1 MPISP
6 PPLPIPPELV
16 AKARAI
22 HEARV
27 RHLIQLLEQE
37 AADLAAGGRP
47 LGAAHAV
54 NVPAPSVPDAAGPS
68 SGPPGSA
75 SRMRHLRRM
84 L

>member
-22 HEARV
+22 HQARV
-27 RHLIQLLEQE
+27 RHLIQLLDQE
-37 AADLAAGGRP
+37 AADLAAAGSTI
-47 LGAAHAV
+47 GAAHAL
-54 NVPAPSVPDAAGPS
+54 NIPAPSVPDAAGPS
-68 SGPPGSA
+68 SGPPGP
-75 SRMRHLRRM
+75 SRGLRHLRRM